1 MTIPY
6 WIAISVID
14 DEDPQK
20 PVKIALTVISALIL
34 IMLALCGLFGA
45 FKTNVFCL
53 KQYGCMAIAMFIFT
67 IILTILQYVALTTC
81 DEEDPLLQDTVFGG
95 ICEQQNDYLF
105 WIPSLIIL
113 FLTVRQQLSYL
124 RVSHLFSGLCCFC
137 QLWSVLEDQPL
148 QARRYVCV
156 ERSVDLYLG
165 KGFGEYFG

>member
-1 MTIPY
+1 
-6 WIAISVID
+6 
-14 DEDPQK
+14 
-20 PVKIALTVISALIL
+20 
-34 IMLALCGLFGA
+34 MLALCGLFGA

-113 FLTVRQQLSYL
+113 FLTVRPQLPPC
-124 RVSHLFSGLCCFC
+124 FSPVFRLVRLLSVVVCAGRSTATSPKVCLC
-137 QLWSVLEDQPL
+137 VK
-148 QARRYVCV
+148 
-156 ERSVDLYLG
+156 RSVDLYLG